1 MVLIDASSKWSHI
14 CLLSTRNHAFA
25 KLISQIIRIKNTFP
39 DHRIKSIRMDNAG
52 EFTSKAFDD
61 YCTTSGIAVQHSVP
75 HVHIQ
80 NGLAEALI
88 KRIKLIARPLLQSCN
103 LPNTCWGHVV
113 LHATTLINFRPSAYN
128 IHSPMQ
134 LVQGVIPKI
143 SHLRKFGCMVYVP
156 IPPPQRSAMGLLWK
170 IGIYIGYE
178 SASIIRHLDHQELHT
193 ARCIDC
199 IFDEDNFPSLGEEKN
214 LSMRNDEKLYGN
226 PRESPLMTLAPK
238 KQI

>member
-1 MVLIDASSKWSHI
+1 MGKLIVRPSPLKVKNEIPAFLERIQGDICGPIQPLSGPFSYFMVLIDASSKWSHV
-14 CLLSTRNHAFA
+14 CLLSTRNYAFA

-61 YCTTSGIAVQHSVP
+61 YCTASGIAVEHYVP
-75 HVHIQ
+75 HVYMQ

-113 LHATTLINFRPSAYN
+113 LHAAALINFRPTAYN
-128 IHSPMQ
+128 IHSSIQ

-156 IPPPQRSAMGLLWK
+156 IPPPQRSAMGPFQK

-178 SASIIRHLDHQELHT
+178 SASIIRYLDPMTGELHT
-193 ARCIDC
+193 A
-199 IFDEDNFPSLGEEKN
+199 
-214 LSMRNDEKLYGN
+214 
-226 PRESPLMTLAPK
+226 
-238 KQI
+238 

>member
-1 MVLIDASSKWSHI
+1 MCHGKIDSETTPLKVKNEIPAFLERIQGDICGPIQPLSGPFRYFMVLIDASLKWSHV
-14 CLLSTRNHAFA
+14 CLLSTRNHALA

-39 DHRIKSIRMDNAG
+39 DHRIKSIRVDNAG

-61 YCTTSGIAVQHSVP
+61 YCTTSGIAVEHSVP
-75 HVHIQ
+75 HVHTQ

-103 LPNTCWGHVV
+103 LPNTCWGHAI
-113 LHATTLINFRPSAYN
+113 LHATALINFRPSAYN

-156 IPPPQRSAMGLLWK
+156 ISPPQ
-170 IGIYIGYE
+170 
-178 SASIIRHLDHQELHT
+178 
-193 ARCIDC
+193 
-199 IFDEDNFPSLGEEKN
+199 
-214 LSMRNDEKLYGN
+214 
-226 PRESPLMTLAPK
+226 
-238 KQI
+238 